1 MGQVFSA
8 VDTYLKIHEE
18 NEEDEEDAIIPSG
31 EYSPPLKLQKAN
43 ERTVPCPPAPQRP
56 RPGVFNLGYAY
67 PWGYVGSFQGVR
79 EHHCRICIILLEK
92 VGVDCMWSAEPIGDV
107 HFTAS

>member
-1 MGQVFSA
+1 MFDLDG
-8 VDTYLKIHEE
+8 
-18 NEEDEEDAIIPSG
+18 G
-31 EYSPPLKLQKAN
+31 
-43 ERTVPCPPAPQRP
+43 APQFPTLNSLYSIGCP
-56 RPGVFNLGYAY
+56 RAGVFNLG
-67 PWGYVGSFQGVR
+67 WGTRTPGGTWDLFRGYEL

>member
-1 MGQVFSA
+1 MHVSDAGCRHARESWWETNAPVGGMCSSEN
-8 VDTYLKIHEE
+8 VHKMRLTCDTG
-18 NEEDEEDAIIPSG
+18 P
-31 EYSPPLKLQKAN
+31 
-43 ERTVPCPPAPQRP
+43 RT
-56 RPGVFNLGYAY
+56 GDFNLGYAY

>member
-1 MGQVFSA
+1 MFSLFTRA
-8 VDTYLKIHEE
+8 EV
-18 NEEDEEDAIIPSG
+18 
-31 EYSPPLKLQKAN
+31 
-43 ERTVPCPPAPQRP
+43 VPVAYRA
-56 RPGVFNLGYAY
+56 GVFNLGYAY

-92 VGVDCMWSAEPIGDV
+92 VGVDCMWSAEPIASDV

>member
-1 MGQVFSA
+1 M
-8 VDTYLKIHEE
+8 TE
-18 NEEDEEDAIIPSG
+18 NIQGNLI
-31 EYSPPLKLQKAN
+31 YKLICSIRNMLIVSRA
-43 ERTVPCPPAPQRP
+43 
-56 RPGVFNLGYAY
+56 GVFNLGYAY

-92 VGVDCMWSAEPIGDV
+92 VGVDCMWSAEPIGAV

>member
-1 MGQVFSA
+1 MALMWHTLPDSVAYTGYSI
-8 VDTYLKIHEE
+8 L
-18 NEEDEEDAIIPSG
+18 AI
-31 EYSPPLKLQKAN
+31 
-43 ERTVPCPPAPQRP
+43 
-56 RPGVFNLGYAY
+56 PGVFNLGYAY